1 MFLRLQLKSPYMDDT
16 SMAGPSGTEYKTRR
30 PHTKSR
36 YGCTKCKDRRI
47 KCDELIPQC
56 SRCKKMKLTCQYP
69 RQPEGSQASS
79 ARSPE
84 SNSDHSSA
92 VGGSPLSSASNT
104 STSKSLLAQPLRS
117 EVAQTLAPTEFEL
130 LKHYLEHTSRDLTVD
145 PDDQYTLQVGIP
157 NLAIQSKPL
166 MKSVLALAAV
176 CKCSDIIN
184 GPHGPQACND
194 DRDQVVELLALAN
207 QYHMESLREIQATL
221 PEAKQYDNVLANA
234 AMMGMYGSA
243 SHNTRIWLAKTATFA
258 DQRLADSLPKLPQ
271 WISLFRAVHLAYVG
285 LLNNRLGT
293 ADMGHSP
300 ARSPVHPMAGNGMQ
314 YEYNVSSR
322 GEQTQPRGAPTTHPL
337 YPILGA
343 TAGSAMSRL
352 NDKARDISIV
362 QKTSPLDLT
371 SFYDLEPP
379 HPQSNTDL
387 QACHA
392 ALAIFNDIVANT
404 FRAGD
409 STPVSLGNLA
419 LDVDI
424 EPMGQ
429 LSEVS
434 PWLRRYTAS
443 ITSMVP
449 SRLPRRTIMA
459 FIHKVPAR
467 YLTLVEEVMS
477 LIQTEPRPTDELDG
491 GAWGLPPPGTAEPS
505 LAHQLALDIFA
516 HWLVLVILLD
526 NVWWIG
532 GIGAWELGRIVASRN
547 DVRWRTCLW
556 NKEDDWWPES
566 MFEVSR
572 QFDKHRG

>member
-1 MFLRLQLKSPYMDDT
+1 
-16 SMAGPSGTEYKTRR
+16 
-30 PHTKSR
+30 
-36 YGCTKCKDRRI
+36 
-47 KCDELIPQC
+47 
-56 SRCKKMKLTCQYP
+56 MKLSCQYP
-69 RQPEGSQASS
+69 RPPERSLTGN

-84 SNSDHSSA
+84 SSSDHSPTI
-92 VGGSPLSSASNT
+92 GGSPLSTSSATT
-104 STSKSLLAQPLRS
+104 SQSLLALPNANHGRSRSSSHSSQLDFPLRS
-117 EVAQTLAPTEFEL
+117 EVAQTLTPTEFGL

-184 GPHGPQACND
+184 QPHGRQDWNGE
-194 DRDQVVELLALAN
+194 RGQVLELLELAN
-207 QYHMESLREIQATL
+207 QYHMESLREIQPTL
-221 PEAKQYDNVLANA
+221 PEARQYDSILANA

-243 SHNTRIWLAKTATFA
+243 SHCTRIWLTRTATFT
-258 DQRLADSLPKLPQ
+258 DQQQLGDSVPKLPQ
-271 WISLFRAVHLAYVG
+271 WISLFRAVHIAYVG

-293 ADMGHSP
+293 ADMAHSP
-300 ARSPVHPMAGNGMQ
+300 ARSPIFPMASIGIQ
-314 YEYNVSSR
+314 HEYSVSSR
-322 GEQTQPRGAPTTHPL
+322 SEQNQPRGAATNHPL
-337 YPILGA
+337 YPILAA
-343 TAGSAMSRL
+343 TAGSAMTRL
-352 NDKARDISIV
+352 NDQAREISLAYES
-362 QKTSPLDLT
+362 SPLT
-371 SFYDLEPP
+371 SFYDLELPSVQ
-379 HPQSNTDL
+379 HNADM
-387 QACHA
+387 QACYT
-392 ALAIFNDIVANT
+392 ALAILNDIVADT

-409 STPVSLGNLA
+409 STPVSHANLA
-419 LDVDI
+419 LDVEI

-459 FIHKVPAR
+459 FIHKVPTR

-477 LIQTEPRPTDELDG
+477 LVQAEPPPAATDDLDG
-491 GAWGLPPPGTAEPS
+491 TWGSLLPPPPMTPEPS
-505 LAHQLALDIFA
+505 IAHQLAMNIFA

-532 GIGAWELGRIVASRN
+532 GIGAWELGRIVASKN
-547 DVRWRTCLW
+547 DVRWRGSLW
-556 NKEDDWWPES
+556 HKEDDWWPES

-572 QFDKHRG
+572 QFDKHKR

>member
-1 MFLRLQLKSPYMDDT
+1 MSSTCSTTTAQSQLLALPNYNN
-16 SMAGPSGTEYKTRR
+16 GR
-30 PHTKSR
+30 
-36 YGCTKCKDRRI
+36 
-47 KCDELIPQC
+47 
-56 SRCKKMKLTCQYP
+56 
-69 RQPEGSQASS
+69 
-79 ARSPE
+79 ARS
-84 SNSDHSSA
+84 SSY
-92 VGGSPLSSASNT
+92 SSQ
-104 STSKSLLAQPLRS
+104 LDLPLRS

-176 CKCSDIIN
+176 CKCSDIFN
-184 GPHGPQACND
+184 QTHGPQVGND
-194 DRDQVVELLALAN
+194 DRSQVVELLSLAN

-221 PEAKQYDNVLANA
+221 PEAKQYDNILANA

-243 SHNTRIWLAKTATFA
+243 SHNTRIWLAKTASFT
-258 DQRLADSLPKLPQ
+258 DQGLGDSVPKLPQ

-293 ADMGHSP
+293 TDMTHSP
-300 ARSPVHPMAGNGMQ
+300 ARSPVSPMASTGMQ

-322 GEQTQPRGAPTTHPL
+322 GEQPQPRGAQTNHPL
-337 YPILGA
+337 YPILA
-343 TAGSAMSRL
+343 TTAGSAVTRL
-352 NDKARDISIV
+352 NDKAREISII
-362 QKTSPLDLT
+362 QESSPLT

-379 HPQSNTDL
+379 DPQSGTDL
-387 QACHA
+387 QACYA
-392 ALAIFNDIVANT
+392 ALAIFNDIVVNT
-404 FRAGD
+404 FRGGD
-409 STPVSLGNLA
+409 STPVSHTNLA

-459 FIHKVPAR
+459 FIHKVPTR
-467 YLTLVEEVMS
+467 YLSLVEEVMS
-477 LIQTEPRPTDELDG
+477 LIQTEPQPADDMDG
-491 GAWGLPPPGTAEPS
+491 PWGLPSLSPEPS
-505 LAHQLALDIFA
+505 VAHQLAMDIFA

-566 MFEVSR
+566 MFEISR
-572 QFDKHRG
+572 QFDKHKG